1 MAKMPQLVK
10 ERKKSK
16 ILGGPKIVTR
26 KEYQEQDM
34 DTRLELIRALIPLGL
49 CAIYEELD
57 REVNELAGQAHKRK
71 GNNQK
76 NYRYGSNPG
85 SVKLAGQRVPV
96 KVPRVRGPEGEIRL
110 QSYDNLHHGGNL
122 NEVMFRQVLYGI
134 SCRNYERA
142 AEDIPGAIGISSS
155 SVSRNFIEMS
165 AAELRKFQ
173 ERDLSDLDVV
183 AMFVDGKSFA
193 EDEMVIAL
201 GVTVDGNKHFLGFT
215 QTGTENERSISQF
228 FRSLIDRGLDIS
240 CGLLI
245 VIDGSKGFRA
255 AVRKVFGKQALVQRC
270 QWHKRENVVSCLPK
284 KDQAYWRKRLQH
296 AYERPSYDEAKQ
308 ELLKIRSE
316 LAIINESAVRS
327 LDEGLEET
335 LTLHRLGLFPLLG
348 KSLKTTNII
357 ESVNSQAE
365 ERCSKVD
372 HWKNSNQKHRW
383 LAAALLDIEPRLRK
397 LMGYRHLP
405 LLRKA
410 IMKDLKINHITQES
424 EQAA

>member
-1 MAKMPQLVK
+1 MSKMPQLVR

-16 ILGGPKIVTR
+16 KLGQPKVIKR
-26 KEYQEQDM
+26 EEYQEQDIN
-34 DTRLELIRALIPLGL
+34 TRLELIRALIPIGL
-49 CAIYEELD
+49 CAVYEELD
-57 REVNELAGQAHKRK
+57 REVRELAGQSYKRK
-71 GNNQK
+71 GNSQK

-85 SVKLAGQRVPV
+85 SIKLAGQRVPV
-96 KVPRVRGPEGEIRL
+96 KVPRIRGPEGEVRL
-110 QSYDNLHHGGNL
+110 QSYDNLHHGEEL
-122 NEVMFRQVLYGI
+122 NEMMFRQVLYGI

-142 AEDIPGAIGISSS
+142 AADIPGAIGISSS

-173 ERDLSDLDVV
+173 ERDLSGLDVI

-201 GVTVDGNKHFLGFT
+201 GVTVDGNKHFLGFI

-228 FRSLIDRGLDIS
+228 FQSLIDRGLDMS
-240 CGLLI
+240 CGLLV

-255 AVRKVFGKQALVQRC
+255 AVRKVFGKRALVQRC
-270 QWHKRENVVSCLPK
+270 QWHKRENIVSYLPK
-284 KDQAYWRKRLQH
+284 KDQTYWRKRLQK
-296 AYERPSYDEAKQ
+296 AYERPSYNEARQ
-308 ELLKIRSE
+308 ELLRIRSK

-327 LDEGLEET
+327 LDEGFEET

-348 KSLKTTNII
+348 RSLKTTNII

-383 LAAALLDIEPRLRK
+383 LASALLDIEPRLNK

-405 LLRKA
+405 SLQKA
-410 IMKDLKINHITQES
+410 IMKDLKLNHITQES
-424 EQAA
+424 ERAA